1 MIMIKKITGILKYNR
16 FVTNINW
23 LIFQN
28 VYSMGLSLVVGA
40 LSARYL
46 EPANYGLIG
55 YGASLVNLF
64 ASVSQLGLDSILVNE
79 IVTNPDKKGKI
90 IGTALCMRVPASVIS
105 FICILIMVSVI
116 EPGNTLLWVITALQ
130 AFAVICRGYELLNP
144 WFLSELNS
152 KYYVIANIAG
162 QTVVSAWKLMLI
174 AEGASVLWFGASTTV
189 QALVCGG
196 VIVVIFCRLKNF
208 KLSFSLSIAKNLLC
222 KSIHYVL
229 AGIAVAMYT
238 QMDKIMVGKMLGETE
253 VGYYSAAMTIAM
265 LWEFVPQAIINS
277 SSAVILEKKTNSE
290 DEYQEKLKL
299 LFFLISIMGIIV
311 GIGVQIFGKAAV
323 YILYG
328 NQYMEAV
335 SVLKLLVWST
345 TFAMIGVA
353 RNIWSLAENK
363 NKYSPNYT
371 ICGSITNLIL
381 NTLTIPIWGIQG
393 AAVST
398 LVAQIVVAL
407 VSPLIWKETR
417 PFVAF
422 YAGSW
427 KVGMTWVKKNYREVR

>member
-1 MIMIKKITGILKYNR
+1 MIKKITGILKHNQ

-28 VYSMGLSLVVGA
+28 IYSMGLSLIVGA

-79 IVTNPDKKGKI
+79 IVTNPDKKGTI
-90 IGTALCMRVPASVIS
+90 IGTALCMRLPASAVS
-105 FICILIMVSVI
+105 FLCILIMVAVV
-116 EPGNTLLWVITALQ
+116 EPGNVLLWIITALQ
-130 AFAVICRGYELLNP
+130 AFAVICRGYELLNS

-152 KYYVIANIAG
+152 KYYVMANIAG
-162 QTVVSAWKLMLI
+162 QTAVSVWKLMLI
-174 AEGASVLWFGASTTV
+174 AGGASVLWFGASTTV
-189 QALVCGG
+189 QALVCGFI
-196 VIVVIFCRLKNF
+196 IVFIFFRLKDF
-208 KLSFSLSIAKNLLC
+208 RLSFSMDVARMLFR

-229 AGIAVAMYT
+229 AGIAVALYT
-238 QMDKIMVGKMLGETE
+238 QMDKVMVGKMLGETE
-253 VGYYSAAMTIAM
+253 VGYYTAAMTIAM
-265 LWEFVPQAIINS
+265 LWEFIPQAIINS
-277 SSAVILEKKTNSE
+277 SSAVILEKKISNE
-290 DEYQEKLKL
+290 KEYREKLKL
-299 LFFLISIMGIIV
+299 LFFLISVMGIAV
-311 GIGVQIFGKAAV
+311 GIGVQVLGKLAV

-328 NQYMEAV
+328 EQYMAAV
-335 SVLKLLVWST
+335 PVLELLVWST

-353 RNIWSLAENK
+353 RNIWSLAEDK
-363 NKYSPNYT
+363 NRYSKNYT
-371 ICGSITNLIL
+371 ICGSVVNLVL
-381 NTLTIPIWGIQG
+381 NSLTIPVWGIQG
-393 AAVST
+393 AAIST

-422 YAGSW
+422 YFSSW
-427 KVGMTWVKKNYREVR
+427 KEGAAWVKKNWRK